1 MEKIVPD
8 PRVQA
13 YYERIDEA
21 DRLLGWMPTGVLEFA
36 RTKELLLRHLQAG
49 QLRILDVGGGPGIYA
64 SWLADL
70 SHEVHVVDP
79 VPLHIEQ
86 AGADERVTAIL
97 GDARALPQPDNSA
110 DVVLLMGPLYHLPE
124 ADDRALALGEARRVL
139 RPGGMLAAAVI
150 ARFAALSSLMIHAD
164 MLHEPDIFDAVTGA
178 LRTGHWDPPDRGRMA
193 QAYFHLPEELLAE
206 VVAAG
211 FDPADLFGIEGP
223 GHLRADLR
231 TAWEDPVRRESILRV
246 ARVVESDPSLLAA
259 NAHVMAIGWKPQP

>member
-1 MEKIVPD
+1 MEEIAPD
-8 PRVQA
+8 PHVVA

-21 DRLLGWMPTGVLEFA
+21 DRLLGWMPTGMLEFA
-36 RTKELLLRHLQAG
+36 RTKELLLRHLPTG
-49 QLRILDVGGGPGIYA
+49 QLRILDVGGGPGVYA
-64 SWLADL
+64 SWLAELGHD
-70 SHEVHVVDP
+70 VHVVDP

-124 ADDRALALGEARRVL
+124 AGDRALALREARRVL
-139 RPGGMLAAAVI
+139 RAGGMLAAVVI
-150 ARFAALSSLMIHAD
+150 TRFSPLSSLMIHAD
-164 MLHEPDIFDAVTGA
+164 VLHEPDIFDAVAVA

-193 QAYFHLPEELLAE
+193 QAYFHRPDEVLAE

-211 FDPADLFGIEGP
+211 FDSAELFGIEGP

-231 TAWEDPVRRESILRV
+231 TAWEDPARRESILRV
-246 ARVVESDPSLLAA
+246 ARLVESDATLLAA
-259 NAHVMAIGWKPQP
+259 DAHVMAIGWKPQP